1 MEGRDIFYFV
11 NNHSDS
17 TKKFSETEIINML
30 EFFIENTFAI
40 ISGRVF
46 QQTVGIP
53 MRRNCTPSLTDLF
66 FYSYD
71 VDFLQGLHKKN
82 EKKLARSFHFTFR
95 YIDDVLSLNNS
106 RFGGFVDRIYPIELE
121 IKDTTMILQIG
132 LIHTL
137 T

>member
-40 ISGRVF
+40 LSGRVF
-46 QQTVGIP
+46 QQAVGIP
-53 MRRNCTPSLTDLF
+53 MRTNCTPSLPDLF

-71 VDFLQGLHKKN
+71 VDFIQGLHK
-82 EKKLARSFHFTFR
+82 EKRKEAS
-95 YIDDVLSLNNS
+95 
-106 RFGGFVDRIYPIELE
+106 PIL
-121 IKDTTMILQIG
+121 
-132 LIHTL
+132 
-137 T
+137 